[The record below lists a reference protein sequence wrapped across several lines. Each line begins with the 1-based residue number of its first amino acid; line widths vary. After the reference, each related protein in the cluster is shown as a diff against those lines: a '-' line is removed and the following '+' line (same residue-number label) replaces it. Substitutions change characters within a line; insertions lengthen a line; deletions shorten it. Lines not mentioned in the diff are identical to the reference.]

1 MNTKEKLEFRIKG
14 LQNRLEL
21 VALLQRN
28 YQRHYD
34 KISPKH
40 DRDTDLYIQKLNQLR
55 RELQVLEATD
65 NKEKKDKKSKKSYLT
80 EGMNNIVCEGETIV
94 VIG

>member
-55 RELQVLEATD
+55 DELQVLKATEN
-65 NKEKKDKKSKKSYLT
+65 NKTRKNEKKDNHLT